1 MHNSSGNAYFS
12 APIPFAPAL
21 SFAFMTL
28 LSSSKLLAACVPVR
42 QRGRRVRVGG
52 GARGRHDLPGDIYFR
67 IHGPAH

>member
-1 MHNSSGNAYFS
+1 
-12 APIPFAPAL
+12 
-21 SFAFMTL
+21 MTL